1 MENSDQKPILTQ
13 FEIRILTI
21 GFILTGILIGIVA
34 VSYLINSPFSIRWLV
49 WLVGIAFGAVALL
62 LIEWPRA
69 FKRAFKSKREIVPK
83 GRFRLFLLI
92 AMPLAF
98 ILDSQICGLGLKACS
113 TACNIISYSLIVLSI
128 ITAYRLHKDQPIG
141 GIMIAIIVICVVP
154 HCICEAPINEIW
166 HNWIGFAPTCQV
178 IPLATTLFSITAL
191 KGIRTRF
198 SAAMALLLLV
208 VTVFIAVG
216 NPLWGFPWK
225 GCTYLGH

>member
-1 MENSDQKPILTQ
+1 MENSDQKSSLTL

-21 GFILTGILIGIVA
+21 GFILAGIVIGIVA

-69 FKRAFKSKREIVPK
+69 FKSKREIVPK
-83 GRFRLFLLI
+83 GKFRQFLLI
-92 AMPLAF
+92 AMPIAF

-113 TACNIISYSLIVLSI
+113 TTCNIISYSLIVLSI
-128 ITAYRLHKDQPIG
+128 ITAYRLHKNQSIG

-154 HCICEAPINEIW
+154 HCICEAPINTIW
-166 HNWIGFAPTCQV
+166 HNWLGYAPTCQV

-198 SAAMALLLLV
+198 SAAMVLLLLV